1 MATEQTVRTIV
12 LNAGAD
18 LSAALLQFS
27 VLKLDANGDV
37 VLTADPADV
46 PVGVLQ
52 NSPKDGEQA
61 LVALLDGAIIKMVAG
76 AAIAAN
82 ALVTTHAT
90 VDGAVDDAGIAGAD
104 YTYGVSLGAA
114 GAAGEIISV
123 ASHIIMAHA

>member
-37 VLTADPADV
+37 VLIQDPADV

-61 LVALLDGAIIKMVAG
+61 LVALLDGAIVKMVAG

-82 ALVTTHAT
+82 VLVTAHAT
-90 VDGAVDDAGIAGAD
+90 VDGAVDDAGIAASD
-104 YTYGVSLGAA
+104 YHYGTSLGAA

-123 ASHIIMAHA
+123 ATHLIQSHA